1 MRPQGSDEAVVSDAE
16 IHIINAAYEGGVDV
30 WRWNTGMGG
39 CYPCD
44 LLGWLAWQGLRIP
57 RSTATAGLASMT
69 SITPRWTRRAPL
81 ISSLGWPEMAGRC
94 SWRSPPPPSPSP
106 LLARA
111 SPSTGP
117 PPP

>member
-81 ISSLGWPEMAGRC
+81 ISSLGWPEMAGC
-94 SWRSPPPPSPSP
+94 WSWRS
-106 LLARA
+106 ARA
-111 SPSTGP
+111 GSRSLWLAGASRWRGSTP
-117 PPP
+117 

>member
-57 RSTATAGLASMT
+57 RSTATTGLASMT
-69 SITPRWTRRAPL
+69 SITPRWTRRAPVVF
-81 ISSLGWPEMAGRC
+81 SLGWPGVAGGG
-94 SWRSPPPPSPSP
+94 SWRSGPAGARSLSP
-106 LLARA
+106 AGA
-111 SPSTGP
+111 SR
-117 PPP
+117 

>member
-81 ISSLGWPEMAGRC
+81 ISSLGWPLRGDSGTLAGQAGR
-94 SWRSPPPPSPSP
+94 
-106 LLARA
+106 
-111 SPSTGP
+111 
-117 PPP
+117 